1 MVETC
6 SSNITSDPQKITN
19 HFNDYFTNV
28 GLNLANKIKQID
40 DNNNFDQYLKGS
52 CKSSFFLNSITENE
66 LEVELK
72 NMKSNKSCEYD
83 GISMHKHCKTN
94 N

>member
-1 MVETC
+1 M
-6 SSNITSDPQKITN
+6 
-19 HFNDYFTNV
+19 
-28 GLNLANKIKQID
+28 ANKIKQID

-72 NMKSNKSCEYD
+72 NMKSNKSCGYD